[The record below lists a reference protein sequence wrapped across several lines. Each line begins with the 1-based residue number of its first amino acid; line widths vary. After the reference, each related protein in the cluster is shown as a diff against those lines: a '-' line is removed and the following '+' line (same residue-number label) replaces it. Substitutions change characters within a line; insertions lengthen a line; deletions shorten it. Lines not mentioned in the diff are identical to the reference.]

1 MGIFNWFGIYDQS
14 SPEFLSCATKIG
26 HNLFS
31 DKFFSARSDIS
42 IFSATDRAKKST
54 QMPQRSNFRLN
65 EHPNHPPIHTQCAAT
80 ATPHSK
86 TRAFFRIY
94 RVSYRVNHWNWDRL
108 KKAFPKKFSK
118 TLFFQNVSQKCLSCT
133 LGYFVFFFPEKHIL
147 KISIFTKFIFSSY
160 PFFQNKIHTF
170 IISFYIKFTVS
181 KPSFFTKFTFFNH
194 FWIKCWVL
202 PQCELKKVLPISPK
216 IY

>member
-94 RVSYRVNHWNWDRL
+94 RVSYRVNHWNWNFQKSNNKL
-108 KKAFPKKFSK
+108 GQKSTFYPKIH
-118 TLFFQNVSQKCLSCT
+118 L
-133 LGYFVFFFPEKHIL
+133 L
-147 KISIFTKFIFSSY
+147 KIPI
-160 PFFQNKIHTF
+160 
-170 IISFYIKFTVS
+170 
-181 KPSFFTKFTFFNH
+181 FTKFTFLKSH
-194 FWIKCWVL
+194 FSQNSHYEYLIFHKIHTFLDIKIMG
-202 PQCELKKVLPISPK
+202 ISG
-216 IY
+216 